1 MVTRVCPR
9 FGAGEGARL
18 RPPFR
23 LRFGAVVFDLMPDGW
38 VRVVTPRD
46 ASAGEFRDLAA
57 FLADA
62 RSRAVRM
69 TKGGA

>member
-1 MVTRVCPR
+1 MGTHECSRH
-9 FGAGEGARL
+9 GAGERARL

-23 LRFGAVVFDLMPDGW
+23 LHYGAIAFDLMPDGW
-38 VRVVTPRD
+38 VRVVTPH
-46 ASAGEFRDLAA
+46 APAAGEFRDLGA

-62 RSRAVRM
+62 RSRAVRT